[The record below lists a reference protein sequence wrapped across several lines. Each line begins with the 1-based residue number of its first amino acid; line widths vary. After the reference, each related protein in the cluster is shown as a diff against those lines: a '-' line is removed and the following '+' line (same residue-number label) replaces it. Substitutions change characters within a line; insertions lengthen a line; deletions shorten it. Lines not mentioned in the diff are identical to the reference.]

1 MCDEKLGEEMVL
13 YLCIGMEVFIALL
26 IINETEVLFHKKFT
40 VIRAARVSEM
50 SAILENQ
57 EKHLHLLLTNDE
69 DRFFFLLGLIPNDFI
84 PTLGCISSALSTNAS
99 DPVRY
104 LLESVYSCDEA

>member
-1 MCDEKLGEEMVL
+1 MIVFLICRLFLLGSWDEKKLGEEMVL
-13 YLCIGMEVFIALL
+13 YLCIGMGVFIALL

-69 DRFFFLLGLIPNDFI
+69 DRFFF
-84 PTLGCISSALSTNAS
+84 
-99 DPVRY
+99 Y
-104 LLESVYSCDEA
+104 LA